1 MRVKI
6 NRFPGVGGCDGGL
19 RGLEPRTIFV
29 HLEPCDREESCEREA
44 LEPPPARRRSNPT
57 NMANVSSINE
67 STICNHTGNKSST
80 NYKNARDFSGT
91 GKNCLAAVIR
101 LELDYDF

>member
-44 LEPPPARRRSNPT
+44 LEPPPAL
-57 NMANVSSINE
+57 A
-67 STICNHTGNKSST
+67 G
-80 NYKNARDFSGT
+80 
-91 GKNCLAAVIR
+91 LAAARSYAELFIR
-101 LELDYDF
+101 AGRRWRGRSQSLGA